1 ASGKSRDE
9 VRAELVQARAN
20 GELAIS
26 NQ

>member
-1 ASGKSRDE
+1 TKTRDE
-9 VRAELVQARAN
+9 VRAELVQARNN